1 MTESKTENAS
11 RADRLAW
18 QNARRLWGVGQ
29 HGNSDTWPD
38 AFEPGELAAMQYP
51 REGTDAEN
59 KVARRQYRA
68 MLDELKRSIQAG
80 EIETVTVQRMDT
92 PIQPLRRRVRTSPYM
107 DGIASEEWRTRDS
120 KYASIKPP
128 SPKPETHEYQ
138 AITRPAFA
146 AWLRLY
152 GFSDDEGGKPI
163 SEYIRA
169 WLGPEWV
176 KSAPTRQDPS
186 HYFDAPPMSPLPRV
200 TMRMMEAGDLAGF
213 DARNGWPD
221 AFTPKELAALQYPG
235 DRPAQGRLIAMLAPR
250 LDVDI
255 PAVTVMRYSPVGII
269 DLDRPN
275 LEPWPE
281 YPEGAVERGPAAHF
295 LDDIGEEP
303 SRYVMAWFESEGA
316 GMKRGNDTPAIRPK
330 KSRPKDGKKAKP
342 DRLDVAMQAGLLA
355 YRAKHKTTPT
365 ADAFF
370 DWLPE
375 HDETGSI
382 VDANEFQIWWKK
394 GDSDDK
400 PIKRKTFRTRFARI
414 KDENPE

>member
-51 REGTDAEN
+51 REGTDAE
-59 KVARRQYRA
+59 KRVALRQYRA
-68 MLDELKRSIQAG
+68 MLEELKKSIEAG
-80 EIETVTVQRMDT
+80 EIETVTLQRVHK
-92 PIQPLRRRVRTSPYM
+92 PIQGLAR
-107 DGIASEEWRTRDS
+107 RTRVNPDIEAWS
-120 KYASIKPP
+120 SGWWERGNLSAYVQPP
-128 SPKPETHEYQ
+128 PPKPEIRDYQ
-138 AITRPAFA
+138 AIARPAFA

-152 GFSDDEGGKPI
+152 DFSDDRGEKPI
-163 SEYIRA
+163 SEHIRA
-169 WLGPEWV
+169 WLGPEWA

-186 HYFDAPPMSPLPRV
+186 HYFEAPPMAPLPRV
-200 TMRMMEAGDLAGF
+200 TMLMMEAGDLAGF

-235 DRPAQGRLIAMLAPR
+235 DRPAQSRLIAMLAPR
-250 LDVDI
+250 LEVDI
-255 PAVTVMRYSPVGII
+255 PAVTVMRHSPVGII

-275 LEPWPE
+275 PEPWPK
-281 YPEGAVERGPAAHF
+281 YPEGAVERGPAARF

-316 GMKRGNDTPAIRPK
+316 GMKRGNHPPAIRPK
-330 KSRPKDGKKAKP
+330 RPRPKDGKKAKP

-355 YRAKHKTTPT
+355 YRKKHNTTPT

-370 DWLPE
+370 EWLPD
-375 HDETGSI
+375 HDETDGI
-382 VDANEFQIWWKK
+382 
-394 GDSDDK
+394 GDSDDEKLWWKKADGNLK
-400 PIKRKTFRTRFARI
+400 PITRKSFAHRYKRI
-414 KDENPE
+414 KDENPG